1 MKKVLKSV
9 GLWLLALLLTLVT
22 LVYQRLTGP
31 TYPVS
36 GEVTVAGETIPY
48 ELERS
53 HARDNDPQFGMDHVV
68 SLPVPNIGL
77 TGKLYWKRLGVDEP
91 FTEIQMDEAAG
102 ELFAVLPAQPP
113 AGKVV
118 YHIELFA
125 PDGSH
130 VGLPGG
136 EDTITLRF
144 KDPEPGW
151 ILIPHIIAMFLA
163 LLFGIRAL
171 IEVFTGENMKVAA
184 WGTLIFLF
192 VGGMVLGPLLQKAA
206 FGDYWTGWPFGGDV
220 TDNKLALAFIAWV
233 VAVWRLSVVENQR
246 KARVFV
252 VIACLVLFSIFL
264 IPHSLGGST
273 FNYETGAVDTGL

>member
-1 MKKVLKSV
+1 MKKVMKSV

-36 GEVTVAGETIPY
+36 GEVTVAGEVLEY
-48 ELERS
+48 ELARS
-53 HARDNDPQFGMDHVV
+53 HGRVDDPKYGKDHMVRIPAPPEGV
-68 SLPVPNIGL
+68 DGV
-77 TGKLYWKRLGVDEP
+77 LYWKRLGVDEP
-91 FTEIQMDEAAG
+91 FTPKMMFRSGDEMLG
-102 ELFAVLPAQPP
+102 TLPAMPP

-118 YHIELFA
+118 YHIELIE

-136 EDTITLRF
+136 EETITLRF

-273 FNYETGAVDTGL
+273 FNYETGSVDTGL